1 MLRFCRFSAPRL
13 SGRGFT
19 LVEQVT
25 AIAALGLASAAA
37 APRIVQLHADAQ
49 AATLNALAH
58 AASSAMAMNQAGC
71 LVTGQQAV
79 PDKCTPQ
86 RDCTDVGSLLLGGV
100 PEGYVVRAAPLAR
113 GRDTLCTLQQLAT
126 GDEAGFVG
134 IGAGD

>member
-19 LVEQVT
+19 LIEQVT

-58 AASSAMAMNQAGC
+58 AASSAMALNQGAC
-71 LVTGQQAV
+71 LVTGHQAV

-86 RDCTDVGSLLLGGV
+86 HDCADVAALLLGGL
-100 PEGYVVRAAPLAR
+100 PDGYAVTHAPLAR
-113 GRDTLCTLQQLAT
+113 GQQALCLLRQTDTGA
-126 GDEAGFVG
+126 EAVFIGL
-134 IGAGD
+134 GAGE